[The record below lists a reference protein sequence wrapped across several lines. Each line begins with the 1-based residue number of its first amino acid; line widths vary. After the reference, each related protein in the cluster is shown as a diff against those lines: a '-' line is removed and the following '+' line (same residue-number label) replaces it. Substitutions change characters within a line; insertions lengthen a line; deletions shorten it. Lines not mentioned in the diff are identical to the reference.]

1 MGLLMEFLNNR
12 KIFLVFIPL
21 FVILDQITKLWALQN
36 IFFTQT
42 IIKVSS
48 FLNLSPVWNKGISF
62 GMFSNI
68 ENINFF
74 MIILTLI
81 IISILFFWFFKT
93 INLIQQVA
101 LIFIISGAIGNLI
114 DRFKYKAVV
123 DFIDFH
129 INNFHWPAFNF
140 ADTYITI
147 GAFIYLFSIFSSEN
161 SNNV

>member
-1 MGLLMEFLNNR
+1 MKFLNNR
-12 KIFLVFIPL
+12 KIFLVFVPL

-36 IFFTQT
+36 IFFNQN

-62 GMFSNI
+62 GMFSNL

-74 MIILTLI
+74 ITILTLI

-93 INLIQQVA
+93 VNFIQQVA

-114 DRFKYKAVV
+114 DRFKYNAVV

-129 INNFHWPAFNF
+129 INNLHWPAFNF

-147 GAFIYLFSIFSSEN
+147 GAFIY
-161 SNNV
+161 

>member
-1 MGLLMEFLNNR
+1 MKFLNNR
-12 KIFLVFIPL
+12 KIFLVFVPL

-36 IFFTQT
+36 IFFNQN

-62 GMFSNI
+62 GMFSNL

-74 MIILTLI
+74 ITILTLI
-81 IISILFFWFFKT
+81 IISILFFWFFNT
-93 INLIQQVA
+93 VNFIQQVA

-114 DRFKYKAVV
+114 DRFKYNAVV

-129 INNFHWPAFNF
+129 INNLHWPAFNF

-147 GAFIYLFSIFSSEN
+147 GAFIYLFSIFTSEKL
-161 SNNV
+161 NNV

>member
-1 MGLLMEFLNNR
+1 
-12 KIFLVFIPL
+12 
-21 FVILDQITKLWALQN
+21 
-36 IFFTQT
+36 
-42 IIKVSS
+42 
-48 FLNLSPVWNKGISF
+48 
-62 GMFSNI
+62 MFSNI

>member
-1 MGLLMEFLNNR
+1 MKFLNNR
-12 KIFLVFIPL
+12 KIFLVFVPL

-36 IFFTQT
+36 IFFNHN

-62 GMFSNI
+62 GMFSNL

-74 MIILTLI
+74 ITILTLI

-93 INLIQQVA
+93 VNFIQQVA
-101 LIFIISGAIGNLI
+101 LFFIISGAIGNLI
-114 DRFKYKAVV
+114 DRFKYNAVV

-129 INNFHWPAFNF
+129 INNLHWPAFNF

-147 GAFIYLFSIFSSEN
+147 GAFIYLFSIFTSEKL
-161 SNNV
+161 NNV